1 MAAKTIVQHNF
12 DHYLHTMYAHAW
24 RHGTSNQSR
33 YIYIRTQGRAGKPTA
48 AEKIA
53 DAVSR
58 TLQFHAAP
66 YCGSG
71 HVP

>member
-24 RHGTSNQSR
+24 YIQSR

-48 AEKIA
+48 A
-53 DAVSR
+53 
-58 TLQFHAAP
+58 
-66 YCGSG
+66 
-71 HVP
+71 